1 MYNKKILVAGA
12 RGMVGSAIVRTLLSR
27 GYNYILR
34 PDHHEL
40 DCIDQAAV
48 RSYMQRQRPD
58 IVVIAAAKVGG
69 IYANATYPAEFLYD
83 NVMIAGNLIHCAHE
97 AGVERLLFLGSTCIY
112 PKYASQPISED
123 SLLTASLE
131 PTNEAYA
138 VAKIVGVKMC
148 QYYSKQYGRSYFSAM
163 PTNLY
168 GPGDNYHSENS
179 HVLPALLRRFHEA
192 KVSGAKD
199 VVVWGTGD
207 AKREFLYVDDLAEA
221 CVFLLEKY
229 NDNMHINIGSYEEI
243 TVGNLARKIAGVVG
257 FTGKI
262 INDRT
267 KPDGTPRK
275 KSDIS
280 RITALGWKPYVSID
294 DGLRLTYQDFLEN
307 SNNLRF

>member
-229 NDNMHINIGSYEEI
+229 NDNMHINVGSYEEI

>member
-12 RGMVGSAIVRTLLSR
+12 KGMVGSAIVRTLLSR